1 MFRRRRRSDTPPPTP
16 AEQFRRDA
24 KFTLPAATQGQSR
37 LLTLPAEIQRM
48 IFTELLGDKFVH
60 VHLRHK
66 DDKYEREGAPSKVS
80 RWIHCVCLRERNA
93 IPHYH
98 DEKNHKWCFLSIN
111 ILRTCQLAYLQS
123 LPVLYQTNTLAFR
136 CAKDATLFES
146 LFVHFSSL
154 IQSVD
159 LYCTD
164 CGCFGENLC
173 RRQCHSDR
181 RWRMNTCK
189 FDSYYQLFLNS
200 TSSSAKIRTLR
211 LYFENDDS
219 SSFHHRIKALVFS
232 SIQPDAQIQIFV
244 PGEFDKRADETIK
257 LEAPP
262 TKRDRV
268 TVITH
273 AKDLISGC
281 RREMSDEEAEQH
293 ADGNVGRAVDSNP
306 GDEGLA

>member
-111 ILRTCQLAYLQS
+111 ILRTCQLA
-123 LPVLYQTNTLAFR
+123 
-136 CAKDATLFES
+136 
-146 LFVHFSSL
+146 
-154 IQSVD
+154 
-159 LYCTD
+159 
-164 CGCFGENLC
+164 
-173 RRQCHSDR
+173 
-181 RWRMNTCK
+181 
-189 FDSYYQLFLNS
+189 
-200 TSSSAKIRTLR
+200 
-211 LYFENDDS
+211 
-219 SSFHHRIKALVFS
+219 
-232 SIQPDAQIQIFV
+232 
-244 PGEFDKRADETIK
+244 
-257 LEAPP
+257 
-262 TKRDRV
+262 
-268 TVITH
+268 
-273 AKDLISGC
+273 
-281 RREMSDEEAEQH
+281 
-293 ADGNVGRAVDSNP
+293 
-306 GDEGLA
+306 